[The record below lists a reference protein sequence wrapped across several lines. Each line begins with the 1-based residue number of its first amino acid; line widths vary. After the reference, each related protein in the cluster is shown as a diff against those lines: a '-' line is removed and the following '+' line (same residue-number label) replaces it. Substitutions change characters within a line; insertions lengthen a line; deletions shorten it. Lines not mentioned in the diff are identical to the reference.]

1 MNYKIWKYENMKYE
15 TMKIHM
21 QGSRSQ
27 RWCGTTGQW
36 SLSPQTTL
44 SPSPLDAGTSSHS
57 WGWKSHCFENYN
69 YFLTK
74 FTKCWPPSPSC
85 MKSYFFS
92 GQFWIIE
99 ISKVSSWP
107 VTKLKMKPFD
117 IVILIFNV
125 AGLVSARYQARTLLV
140 LPALTWDLAWQTLQS

>member
-1 MNYKIWKYENMKYE
+1 MKIWKYEIWNYE
-15 TMKIHM
+15 NPHAGFPEPTVMWYHGTMKLVPTNNIVTV
-21 QGSRSQ
+21 
-27 RWCGTTGQW
+27 TTGRRNK
-36 SLSPQTTL
+36 LTFL
-44 SPSPLDAGTSSHS
+44 RLEKPLF
-57 WGWKSHCFENYN
+57 WKLQN
-69 YFLTK
+69 FLTK